1 MAIINIF
8 GRSSIQADPLC
19 IRSPTRPGWQINTTA
34 YVLPQL
40 AGNLPTCPIP
50 QQFLRDL
57 PELLLPIK
65 SFTRAHR

>member
-40 AGNLPTCPIP
+40 AGNAISCNINNWET
-50 QQFLRDL
+50 
-57 PELLLPIK
+57 LLVNLKNFKICC
-65 SFTRAHR
+65 